1 VTAPARQRVDVWL
14 WHARFTKSRAL
25 ATKLVSEGGVRL
37 VRDGASRQLEK
48 PSVEVQPGDTLM
60 FPLRG
65 TLMAVKVEAIGAR
78 RGPPTEARRLYRELD
93 AGGFA

>member
-1 VTAPARQRVDVWL
+1 VTPPPRQRVDVWL

-25 ATKLVSEGGVRL
+25 ATRLVSEGGVRL
-37 VRDGASRQLEK
+37 MRDGASRQLEK

-60 FPLRG
+60 FPLGG
-65 TLMAVKVEAIGAR
+65 TLKAVKVESISPR
-78 RGPPTEARRLYRELD
+78 RGPAPEARALYVELD

>member
-1 VTAPARQRVDVWL
+1 MTAPLRRRVDIWL

-37 VRDGASRQLEK
+37 MRNGASRQLERA
-48 PSVEVQPGDTLM
+48 STEVQPGDTLM

-65 TLMAVKVEAIGAR
+65 TLRAVKVEAIGAR
-78 RGPPTEARRLYRELD
+78 RGPPAEALGLYRELD